1 MFSGY
6 VKSRRG
12 ILEHL
17 RSGSVTKDE
26 YTIFDIL
33 VKIAD
38 PGTGIWIG
46 SAKAIAGNFNFS
58 VRQSRKVLEGLERK
72 GYVKRFTKPGKHTN
86 YPILINKYE
95 VTQGSKQ
102 GTRLN
107 AAATIDYDYPV
118 YDSCQQECEGG
129 GQRGGQHGA
138 SKREKRIEKEKEKKT
153 NPPSV
158 VFRCEF
164 FEVEE
169 ELHKALE
176 EAYPA
181 VDLIRE
187 YKKARAWVLSTGRR
201 YKKYGRF
208 LRNWIDNA
216 SKGYKFAERASPES
230 AVGRGP
236 QPESKPGSCSEC
248 GTEIPAGFLK
258 CLKCMK
264 KKAPVNP

>member
-17 RSGSVTKDE
+17 RSGKITKEE

-33 VKIAD
+33 VKLAD
-38 PGTGIWIG
+38 PSTGGWIG

-58 VRQSRKVLEGLERK
+58 MRITRRTLETLERK
-72 GYVKRFTKPGKHTN
+72 GYIKRFTKPGKHTN
-86 YPILINKYE
+86 YPILINKYD

-118 YDSCQQECEGG
+118 YESCQHEGEDG
-129 GQRGGQHGA
+129 GQLWEQHK
-138 SKREKRIEKEKEKKT
+138 SPKREKKLEKEKEKKT

-216 SKGYKFAERASPES
+216 SKGYKFAEKGSTES
-230 AVGRGP
+230 AVGHGP
-236 QPESKPGSCSEC
+236 RTEVKPGKCSEC

-258 CLKCMK
+258 CLKCIK
-264 KKAPVNP
+264 EKR